1 MTVSSPNHAQ
11 RRPQV
16 IVICDKT
23 DELTGV
29 IDIVEAHTEAYRT
42 VFHWE
47 ETAELIVEA
56 NPAIIIMAKN
66 DVASSIETYTELSK
80 QGLLN
85 YPHKNIL
92 LCENKESGIAFKC
105 CMKDIF
111 SDYFV
116 HKPMYENYRFRMIL
130 HNALSEVSGSNKS
143 AQLQE
148 AHFGKIDDKL
158 RGLIDEVA
166 QHRAKSAENFA
177 QTRDQIAQQQG
188 HNDVQRQMFDQLKE
202 QHINPLMEQ
211 LEHQLT
217 ASVELLKSQ
226 LKDKQVSLAELSA
239 LLTEKRVPRSVV
251 AAQTQSGTP
260 SLDVHEPTP
269 TQSQPPEPEV
279 TRKMRI
285 LVVEDNEI
293 YREMLLK
300 ILREED
306 HVTEYA
312 TTGLEAI
319 KLLRKKKFD
328 MVFMD
333 LFMPELDGY
342 NTTRNIRTFKHCKKL
357 PIIALSTN
365 RNKELIRKW
374 ASLGLTGYITKPST
388 KLAILKA
395 IDKVQNSNNPVH

>member
-130 HNALSEVSGSNKS
+130 HNTLSEVSGSNKS

-269 TQSQPPEPEV
+269 TQSQPPEPEE

>member
-1 MTVSSPNHAQ
+1 MTANSPNHAQ
-11 RRPQV
+11 RQPQV
-16 IVICDKT
+16 VVMCDKT

-29 IDIVEAHTEAYRT
+29 IEIVEAHTEAYRI

-66 DVASSIETYTELSK
+66 DVTSSIETYTELSK

-130 HNALSEVSGSNKS
+130 HNALNEVSGSNKN

-166 QHRAKSAENFA
+166 QHRATSAENFA
-177 QTRDQIAQQQG
+177 QTREQIAQQQG
-188 HNDVQRQMFDQLKE
+188 HNDVQKQMFDQLKE

-251 AAQTQSGTP
+251 AAQTQSDKP
-260 SLDVHEPTP
+260 ALDTHEPASP
-269 TQSQPPEPEV
+269 LSQPPELET

-300 ILREED
+300 ILHEED
-306 HVTEYA
+306 HITEYA

-395 IDKVQNSNNPVH
+395 IDKVQSSNNPVH

>member
-1 MTVSSPNHAQ
+1 MTGNSPNHAQ

-16 IVICDKT
+16 IIICDNT

-29 IDIVEAHTEAYRT
+29 IEIVEAHTDAYRT

-47 ETAELIVEA
+47 ETAELIVET
-56 NPAIIIMAKN
+56 NPPIILMAKN
-66 DVASSIETYTELSK
+66 DVAGSIEIYTELSK

-130 HNALSEVSGSNKS
+130 HNALNQVSGSNKS

-158 RGLIDEVA
+158 RVLIDDVA
-166 QHRAKSAENFA
+166 QYRTKTEDNFA
-177 QTRDQIAQQQG
+177 QTRDEIAKQQG
-188 HNDVQRQMFDQLKE
+188 HNDVQKQMLEQLRE
-202 QHINPLMEQ
+202 QHINPLMSQ

-217 ASVELLKSQ
+217 SSVELLKSQ
-226 LKDKQVSLAELSA
+226 LKDKQVSIAELSA
-239 LLTEKRVPRSVV
+239 LLTEKRVPRSVS
-251 AAQTQSGTP
+251 AAQMQPAKEEPATP
-260 SLDVHEPTP
+260 PKPVSAA
-269 TQSQPPEPEV
+269 QPAKPEV
-279 TRKMRI
+279 PKKMRI

-306 HVTEYA
+306 HITEYA
-312 TTGLEAI
+312 TTGLEAV
-319 KLLRKKKFD
+319 KLLKKKKFD

-342 NTTRNIRTFKHCKKL
+342 NTTKNIRTFKHCKTL

-374 ASLGLTGYITKPST
+374 ASLGLMGYITKPST

-395 IDKVQNSNNPVH
+395 IDKVQGSYNTAH

>member
-1 MTVSSPNHAQ
+1 MTENSPNHAQ

-16 IVICDKT
+16 IIICDKT

-29 IDIVEAHTEAYRT
+29 IEIIEAHTDAYRT

-47 ETAELIVEA
+47 ETAELIVET
-56 NPAIIIMAKN
+56 NPSIIIMAKN
-66 DVASSIETYTELSK
+66 DVAGSIETYTELSK

-130 HNALSEVSGSNKS
+130 HNALNEVSGSKKS
-143 AQLQE
+143 AELQE
-148 AHFGKIDDKL
+148 AHFGKMDNQLRVLIDD
-158 RGLIDEVA
+158 VA
-166 QHRAKSAENFA
+166 QHRCKTEDNFA
-177 QTRDQIAQQQG
+177 QTRDKIAQQQG
-188 HNDVQRQMFDQLKE
+188 HNDVQRQMFEQLKE
-202 QHINPLMEQ
+202 QHINPLITQ

-217 ASVELLKSQ
+217 TSVELLKSQ

-239 LLTEKRVPRSVV
+239 LLTERRVPRSVS
-251 AAQTQSGTP
+251 AAQTPPTETAP
-260 SLDVHEPTP
+260 SAPPKPASPAAHT
-269 TQSQPPEPEV
+269 PPEIPK
-279 TRKMRI
+279 KMRI

-293 YREMLLK
+293 YREMLLR

-306 HVTEYA
+306 HITEYA
-312 TTGLEAI
+312 TTGLEAV

-342 NTTRNIRTFKHCKKL
+342 NTTKNIRTFKHCKTL

-374 ASLGLTGYITKPST
+374 ASLGLMGYITKPST

-395 IDKVQNSNNPVH
+395 IDKVQGSYNPAH

>member
-1 MTVSSPNHAQ
+1 MVGTNPHQ
-11 RRPQV
+11 TQPKV
-16 IVICDKT
+16 IIVCDKT

-29 IDIVEAHTEAYRT
+29 IEIVAAHTEAYRT

-47 ETAELIVEA
+47 EMTELIIDSS
-56 NPAIIIMAKN
+56 PAIIIMAKDN
-66 DVASSIETYTELSK
+66 VASSIETYTELAK

-130 HNALSEVSGSNKS
+130 HNALNEVSGNKKS
-143 AQLQE
+143 SELQE
-148 AHFGKIDDKL
+148 VHFGKIDNNL
-158 RGLIDEVA
+158 RTLIDDVA
-166 QHRAKSAENFA
+166 QYRTRTEENFA
-177 QTRDQIAQQQG
+177 QNRDKIAQQPC
-188 HNDVQRQMFDQLKE
+188 HNKVQKE
-202 QHINPLMEQ
+202 LLEKLNQQHISPLIEQ
-211 LEHQLT
+211 LEHQLVE
-217 ASVELLKSQ
+217 SVELLKSQ
-226 LKDKQVSLAELSA
+226 LKSKQVSMAELLA
-239 LLTEKRVPRSVV
+239 VLNDKGVPRSVA
-251 AAQTQSGTP
+251 AAQAHPAPNSAVTTS
-260 SLDVHEPTP
+260 SA
-269 TQSQPPEPEV
+269 SNAPP
-279 TRKMRI
+279 KMHI

-300 ILREED
+300 ILHEE
-306 HVTEYA
+306 HHTTEYA

-319 KLLRKKKFD
+319 KLLKKHKFD

-342 NTTRNIRTFKHCKKL
+342 NTTKNIRTFKHCKKL

-365 RNKELIRKW
+365 RNKDLIRKW
-374 ASLGLTGYITKPST
+374 ATLGLTGYITKPST
-388 KLAILKA
+388 KVTILKA
-395 IDKVQNSNNPVH
+395 IDKVHNSHNPVH

>member
-1 MTVSSPNHAQ
+1 MTANSPNHAQ

-16 IVICDKT
+16 VVMCDKT

-29 IDIVEAHTEAYRT
+29 IEIVEAHTEAYRI

-66 DVASSIETYTELSK
+66 DVTSSIETYTELSK

-130 HNALSEVSGSNKS
+130 HNALNEVSGSNKN

-166 QHRAKSAENFA
+166 QHRATSAENFA

-188 HNDVQRQMFDQLKE
+188 HNDVQKQMFDQLKE

-251 AAQTQSGTP
+251 AAQTQSDKPT
-260 SLDVHEPTP
+260 LDAHEPASP
-269 TQSQPPEPEV
+269 LSQPPEQET

-395 IDKVQNSNNPVH
+395 IDKVQSSNNPVH